1 MSHDSCWLRDHQSG
15 ERQEKY
21 LEDYAFNWRH
31 KQKWQ
36 QPDAMDSGKSTYDL
50 YTSFVDLFLHLTVV
64 FFLRFQAH

>member
-15 ERQEKY
+15 ERQEEY

-36 QPDAMDSGKSTYDL
+36 QPNAMDSGKRLVYEFCRSI
-50 YTSFVDLFLHLTVV
+50 VCI
-64 FFLRFQAH
+64 